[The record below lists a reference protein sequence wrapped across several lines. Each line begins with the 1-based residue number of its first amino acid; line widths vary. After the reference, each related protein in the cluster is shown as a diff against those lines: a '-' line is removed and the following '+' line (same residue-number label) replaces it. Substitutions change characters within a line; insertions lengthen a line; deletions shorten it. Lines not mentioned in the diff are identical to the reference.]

1 MNRAWH
7 TYHTHHTHGT
17 AARSAHELTAPRGSA
32 AVTTIRAAALTLVA
46 CIGTIG
52 MLACL
57 ALAPVGVTAPGA
69 PRTASAIERTSDGAH
84 RATPAKAGADGQSRF
99 STDPQRITLDQSPLD
114 VTFSPDGTRL
124 YVTDISDTLHV
135 IDAKTGKE
143 QDTLP
148 DAKYAVT
155 DEVGKR
161 LLLENPG
168 DDGDVTLTVTDA
180 KTLKT
185 VAIVKLGKVGNWQ
198 LTHDG
203 TRIIAVENENDG
215 RTGDHST
222 VHIFDTSNGKETGS
236 FDVTHETHS
245 PLVVAPKDGSCYF
258 VAGTDGTIRRV
269 DATTFKVTGTAKV
282 PAGTDPSYP
291 PALRPADDH
300 GSTVWAYNW
309 SEPNLY
315 RVHMDDGS
323 VDHTDTG
330 DAQLVFVF
338 LHGDDWYATLN
349 EPESS
354 RSGTLS
360 VAPITGVSGKGEPK
374 LGKATAFTTS
384 DGTAPNGSMDG
395 SVIYYEAATGRSTTL
410 YAYDVTNGRKV
421 EPMTIPQSVSGSYGS
436 SHATASWDGS
446 RFAVPDG
453 NGKQVLVYDL
463 ERGTPGAAKDGTGD
477 GASGKDGKGRA
488 GGNAADGSDGSS
500 HGWKP
505 WMWIGVASG
514 GVALAVA
521 VVLVGVFVA
530 RRRGWA
536 NTAPAIPGGP
546 IATGG
551 PGVPGAP
558 GAPSVPGAV
567 PGVPAAPAAP
577 PRYAGQGVAGPS
589 PVYGP
594 IGQAAR
600 PNAPGSQ
607 AMSPYAPTGYG
618 NRQPAQAGPTQGRPT
633 PTQPGP
639 TQAMPTQPGPTQAM
653 PTQPGPTQA
662 MPTQPGPTQAMPTQP
677 GPTQPIP
684 GQSIPLQPPAQ
695 GRPTPAQPGPTRFCP
710 YCRMTWTGVVSPL
723 CPRCGRPL
731 R

>member
-7 TYHTHHTHGT
+7 TYHTHHTHEP
-17 AARSAHELTAPRGSA
+17 AARSAHEPTAPRGST

-143 QDTLP
+143 QGTLP

-374 LGKATAFTTS
+374 LGKATAFATS
-384 DGTAPNGSMDG
+384 DGTAPSGSMDG

-453 NGKQVLVYDL
+453 NGKQVLIYDL
-463 ERGTPGAAKDGTGD
+463 ERGTSGATKDGTGD
-477 GASGKDGKGRA
+477 GASGKDGEGQA
-488 GGNAADGSDGSS
+488 GGNAADGSDGSDGSS

-505 WMWIGVASG
+505 WMWIGVAAS

-530 RRRGWA
+530 RRRGRA
-536 NTAPAIPGGP
+536 NAAPAVPGGP

-558 GAPSVPGAV
+558 SAPSAPSVPGAV

-589 PVYGP
+589 PAYGP

-607 AMSPYAPTGYG
+607 AISPYAPTGYG
-618 NRQPAQAGPTQGRPT
+618 NRQPAQAMPA
-633 PTQPGP
+633 QPGP
-639 TQAMPTQPGPTQAM
+639 TQAMP
-653 PTQPGPTQA
+653 
-662 MPTQPGPTQAMPTQP
+662 
-677 GPTQPIP
+677 
-684 GQSIPLQPPAQ
+684 
-695 GRPTPAQPGPTRFCP
+695 AQPGLTRFCP